1 MDVSTRPDGGR
12 QHLAETV
19 MKELRALSTA
29 QDRLDQYAM
38 HRFGINRTDL
48 RALDLIGQAGV
59 ISPTALA
66 VALGM
71 STGATST
78 VLDRLEAAGY
88 ARRQP
93 DPGHRRRTLVRQTP
107 RAEKLGEEI
116 FGPVIGGTLSEA
128 AAYPDAALV
137 SIAEFLSA
145 HRALLN
151 GYLAEVSP
159 AAGKAGSPLSGQAEV
174 RQCIPGESGHRLN
187 AVAAKGEHEKPVR
200 LPVSWFLRVQV
211 DAEGQLAVSLEGMS
225 RRGGRRKAI
234 AVRKRAIWWRP
245 WYSSGASGMVS
256 QASSENSAIGRYV
269 AATARLRSCPQPTE
283 SPQPR

>member
-1 MDVSTRPDGGR
+1 MDVSTPGDDGR
-12 QHLAETV
+12 RHLAETV

-71 STGATST
+71 STGATSA

-88 ARRQP
+88 ARREP

-128 AAYPDAALV
+128 SAYPDAALA
-137 SIAEFLSA
+137 SIAQFLSA
-145 HRALLN
+145 HRGLLN
-151 GYLAEVSP
+151 GYLA
-159 AAGKAGSPLSGQAEV
+159 A
-174 RQCIPGESGHRLN
+174 
-187 AVAAKGEHEKPVR
+187 
-200 LPVSWFLRVQV
+200 
-211 DAEGQLAVSLEGMS
+211 
-225 RRGGRRKAI
+225 
-234 AVRKRAIWWRP
+234 
-245 WYSSGASGMVS
+245 VS
-256 QASSENSAIGRYV
+256 QADGNAD
-269 AATARLRSCPQPTE
+269 
-283 SPQPR
+283 SPLTSVRMAPDGHLQRGPWSPPHDGA

>member
-1 MDVSTRPDGGR
+1 MDAVSNPRDAGR
-12 QHLAETV
+12 QRLAETV

-29 QDRLDQYAM
+29 QDRLDQYAA

-59 ISPTALA
+59 TSPTALA
-66 VALGM
+66 AALGM

-88 ARRQP
+88 ARRDP

-107 RAEKLGEEI
+107 RTEELGDAI
-116 FGPVIGGTLSEA
+116 FAPVIRGTVSQA

-151 GYLAEVSP
+151 DYLDAVSP
-159 AAGKAGSPLSGQAEV
+159 PASNPDSSTPA
-174 RQCIPGESGHRLN
+174 N
-187 AVAAKGEHEKPVR
+187 AR
-200 LPVSWFLRVQV
+200 TDL
-211 DAEGQLAVSLEGMS
+211 
-225 RRGGRRKAI
+225 
-234 AVRKRAIWWRP
+234 
-245 WYSSGASGMVS
+245 
-256 QASSENSAIGRYV
+256 
-269 AATARLRSCPQPTE
+269 
-283 SPQPR
+283 